1 MDQAYSPIEMGTVR
15 GASEQSPKG
24 SKSERMTLLNPL
36 TKFLMQEQNMVGKG
50 VIGITAVGEKVFF
63 NVSYYWNE
71 GLRSGDATW
80 IRNLHFSQE
89 FNRIEGRSKDPKNL
103 TTLQTVTKTQ
113 LANVNFEEVSE
124 DIRTAFIRLEEIV
137 PELRRKWSIT
147 DEDLL
152 NKTGNYAQYKQELLD
167 YVRSQQDFDTYADD
181 LISQLLSAATD

>member
-1 MDQAYSPIEMGTVR
+1 
-15 GASEQSPKG
+15 
-24 SKSERMTLLNPL
+24 
-36 TKFLMQEQNMVGKG
+36 MQEQNMVGKG

-89 FNRIEGRSKDPKNL
+89 FNRIEGRSKDPTKL

-113 LANVNFEEVSE
+113 LANVNFDEVSE
-124 DIRTAFIRLEEIV
+124 DIRMAFIRLEEIV

-152 NKTGNYAQYKQELLD
+152 NKT
-167 YVRSQQDFDTYADD
+167 
-181 LISQLLSAATD
+181 